1 MEVVIFL
8 TEITCRDKIYN
19 GGIKMGIK
27 NERLIKLRQ
36 SKGYSQ
42 SQLAR
47 ELEKYT
53 KEIVL
58 EGETGKNTISQIEN
72 GRNINL
78 EMACAYCKIFDT
90 TLDYIYGRT
99 NVMKPNY
106 ESIKEELGLDDM
118 TIYNL
123 EMLKKYKDNAD
134 KNPDVYKYGYETT
147 KRLAACNYLINN
159 ACNDFNITNQED
171 FIWEKSLLDNI
182 FTYISSEYGIDDD
195 KELEFIESTSCN
207 NQFEAKIQRRK
218 LKQLVL
224 LDIQEDLINLR
235 NKQHGE

>member
-1 MEVVIFL
+1 MSKK
-8 TEITCRDKIYN
+8 T
-19 GGIKMGIK
+19 K
-27 NERLIKLRQ
+27 NERLVNLRL

-47 ELEKYT
+47 ELEKYVT
-53 KEIVL
+53 ETVL
-58 EGETGKNTISQIEN
+58 EGDTGKNTISQIEH

-99 NVMKPNY
+99 NFMKPSY
-106 ESIKEELGLDDM
+106 ESIKNDLGLDDL
-118 TIYNL
+118 TIHNL
-123 EMLKKYKDNAD
+123 EALKKYKDSAD
-134 KNPDVYKYGYETT
+134 KNPDVYKYGYEAT

-159 ACNDFNITNQED
+159 ACDDFNINKLED

-182 FTYISSEYGIDDD
+182 FTYISSEYGIDED
-195 KELEFIESTSCN
+195 KEIKFVETTSWN
-207 NQFEAKIQRRK
+207 GEFEAKIQRRQ

-224 LDIQEDLINLR
+224 VDIQEDLIKLR
-235 NKQHGE
+235 NEEFSKAKVIKDDEK

>member
-1 MEVVIFL
+1 MS
-8 TEITCRDKIYN
+8 K
-19 GGIKMGIK
+19 KPK
-27 NERLIKLRQ
+27 NERLISLRK

-47 ELEKYT
+47 EVEKYI
-53 KEIVL
+53 KETVL
-58 EGETGKNTISQIEN
+58 EGETGKQTISQIEN

-99 NVMKPNY
+99 NVMKPSY
-106 ESIKEELGLDDM
+106 ESIKKDLGLDDL
-118 TIYNL
+118 TIHNL
-123 EMLKKYKDNAD
+123 EALKKYKDNAD
-134 KNPDVYKYGYETT
+134 KNPNIYKYGYETT

-159 ACNDFNITNQED
+159 ACNDFNISKLEN

-182 FTYISSEYGIDDD
+182 FTYISSEYGIDED
-195 KELEFIESTSCN
+195 KEIKFVESTSCN
-207 NQFEAKIQRRK
+207 GEFEAKEQRRQ

-224 LDIQEDLINLR
+224 LDIQEDLIKLR
-235 NKQHGE
+235 NEEFAKVKVITDEEK

>member
-1 MEVVIFL
+1 MS
-8 TEITCRDKIYN
+8 K
-19 GGIKMGIK
+19 KPK
-27 NERLIKLRQ
+27 NERLISLRK

-47 ELEKYT
+47 EVEKYI
-53 KEIVL
+53 KETVL
-58 EGETGKNTISQIEN
+58 EGETGKQTISQIEN

-99 NVMKPNY
+99 NVMKPSY
-106 ESIKEELGLDDM
+106 ESIKKDLGLDDL
-118 TIYNL
+118 TIHNL
-123 EMLKKYKDNAD
+123 EALKKYKDNAD
-134 KNPDVYKYGYETT
+134 KNPDIYKYGYETT

-159 ACNDFNITNQED
+159 ACNDFNISKLED

-182 FTYISSEYGIDDD
+182 FTYISSEYGIDED
-195 KELEFIESTSCN
+195 KEIKFVESTSCN
-207 NQFEAKIQRRK
+207 GEFEAKEQRRQ

-224 LDIQEDLINLR
+224 VDIQEDLIKLR
-235 NKQHGE
+235 NEEFAKVKVITDEEK

>member
-1 MEVVIFL
+1 MS
-8 TEITCRDKIYN
+8 K
-19 GGIKMGIK
+19 KPK
-27 NERLIKLRQ
+27 NERLISLRK

-47 ELEKYT
+47 EVEKYI
-53 KEIVL
+53 KETVL
-58 EGETGKNTISQIEN
+58 EGETGKQTISQIEN

-106 ESIKEELGLDDM
+106 KSIKKDLGLDDL
-118 TIYNL
+118 TIHNL
-123 EMLKKYKDNAD
+123 EALKKYKDNAD
-134 KNPDVYKYGYETT
+134 KNPNIYKYGYETT

-159 ACNDFNITNQED
+159 ACNDFNISKLED

-182 FTYISSEYGIDDD
+182 FTYISSEYGIDED
-195 KELEFIESTSCN
+195 KEIKFIESTSCN
-207 NQFEAKIQRRK
+207 GEFEAKEQRRQ

-224 LDIQEDLINLR
+224 VDIQEDLIKLR
-235 NKQHGE
+235 NEEFAKVKVITDEEK